1 MQSKVGRFFIGVLL
15 AAAAF
20 LVYFLISNGI
30 GVVVLFLIS
39 AVFAAQNP
47 EMDPQQLENKLND
60 VFQGLVPTIF
70 VLTTIVLVILFYA
83 FFIFMNKNF
92 KDYTR
97 FKKIQWPFV
106 MLSFFLGY
114 ALNMA
119 SIAVMEL
126 VPIPE
131 TWIEDHDQHTSFYGP
146 VIFIILAVVV
156 CAPLLEEIVFRGL
169 IYTVL
174 KKHSATWIAA
184 LISAVVFGAVHG
196 NMLQA
201 IYAGI
206 MGLVCVYVY
215 EMTESLLGSIL
226 VHLGFNATDIVNGL
240 IQAFVGVR
248 FDKLPSIPLLIA
260 SGIATAVM
268 MVLLFNLNRK
278 NNMHEI
284 YIE

>member
-119 SIAVMEL
+119 SLALMEL
-126 VPIPE
+126 VPISQS
-131 TWIEDHDQHTSFYGP
+131 WFEDHEQHVTFYGP